1 MTDLPSKLEIAE
13 RLVDDV
19 TVLSLSGE
27 ITVDDGDIKFGKYID
42 ELVKNGR
49 TKIVVDLSKVT
60 YIDSAGV
67 GMMVAELK
75 RVKQSGGAMKL
86 AQLTAR
92 SHHLLA
98 LMKLKLVF
106 DIFDDEQAAVRSF
119 EWGLRL

>member
-1 MTDLPSKLEIAE
+1 MTYPPSKLEIAE
-13 RLVDDV
+13 RLLNDV
-19 TVLSLSGE
+19 TVLNLSGE
-27 ITVDDGDIKFGKYID
+27 ITVDDGDIKFGTHVD
-42 ELVKNGR
+42 ELIKNGR

-75 RVKQSGGAMKL
+75 KVRQNGGAMKL
-86 AQLTAR
+86 SQLTAR

-106 DIFDDEQAAVRSF
+106 DIFADEQAAVRSF
-119 EWGLRL
+119 DWGLRL